1 MPFIENHLNNK
12 DLFIGL
18 SETWLHNHLEA
29 ELHINNY
36 TIFRS
41 DRNRKKTSK
50 RGRHG
55 GGVAIY
61 LRNDIAATS
70 ETLLQY
76 SNGVVDILAV
86 YSKAENLIITTLY
99 RQPDDSAHNR
109 PSKCQEFK
117 PAILAL
123 QKVILELDVMPD
135 IIIGGD
141 FNLPHARWPVFE
153 PNTGCPKDEREMLEV
168 LQKFSD
174 ELLLSQMISKPTHYQ
189 GNTLDLVLTNC
200 KEMIND
206 IEIQPTTLS
215 TSHHYIINLFTQYKA
230 PLLPGKETQPRL
242 SPLDDFN
249 FHNKETNW
257 EGIQAF
263 LGQVDWENLLQ
274 DKTADEILEIIY
286 EKTLEAAKEYVPARN
301 SATKQIPKHKRV
313 RMNLTRKRRRINKQY
328 QKATAPT
335 RKKHLY
341 DELIQIE
348 VKLQQIQR
356 STQSYQEKKACEA
369 VKTNSKYFFSYAKK
383 KRKVKSNVGPILD
396 KSTNTMTTN
405 PKLMA
410 ELLADQYDSVF
421 SVPST
426 NVPTTSVSQEDV
438 NTITD
443 IAVSCEEIV
452 DAIKELRP
460 SAASGP
466 DGFPAI
472 LLTNCHEQL
481 AKPLATLWQSSINNT
496 TIPSKLKF
504 SIIPPIHK
512 GGSKS
517 NPANYRPVALT
528 SHIIKIFEK
537 ILRNKLAGFL
547 DQNNLM
553 NENQHGFRPGRS
565 CLTQLLSHHDNI
577 ISLLEQG
584 NNVDVVYLDFAKA
597 FDKVDHRIVLA
608 KAFNFGIRGK
618 LLSWI
623 KEFLSNRTQSV
634 IVNGTLSSPR
644 PVISGVPQGSVIGPL
659 IFLILISDIDKNT
672 LHSKI
677 ASFADDT
684 RATNGIKCE
693 NDAVNLQED
702 LFHIYQ
708 WSVTNN
714 MQFNDLKFELLRY
727 GKDAELK
734 LSTAY
739 ISPSFNLI
747 EEKPNVK
754 DLGVTLSSDATF
766 KTHINNIVESAKNM
780 ASWILRTFQAR
791 DPTTI
796 LTLYKSLV
804 RPILEYSSVLWTPI
818 QKGEIQRLE
827 EIQQSILRKI
837 KGISSNYNQ
846 ALKQLKLYSL
856 ERRRERYIVI
866 QIWKMIEG
874 IVPSLNPSLIQ
885 QSSTQQRRGRML
897 QVHKLASTPSHL
909 LQIKRQ
915 SVRCFGVKLFNSLPK
930 HIRNITNTSVDKF
943 KRKLDTFLNTI
954 DDHPH
959 LRSGANQGSYSSNHL
974 YDCITLN
981 NCEQSTPG
989 VPNCPPT
996 GEANMSRGLSASET
1010 ITLMQ

>member
-1 MPFIENHLNNK
+1 M
-12 DLFIGL
+12 
-18 SETWLHNHLEA
+18 
-29 ELHINNY
+29 
-36 TIFRS
+36 
-41 DRNRKKTSK
+41 
-50 RGRHG
+50 
-55 GGVAIY
+55 
-61 LRNDIAATS
+61 
-70 ETLLQY
+70 
-76 SNGVVDILAV
+76 
-86 YSKAENLIITTLY
+86 
-99 RQPDDSAHNR
+99 
-109 PSKCQEFK
+109 
-117 PAILAL
+117 
-123 QKVILELDVMPD
+123 
-135 IIIGGD
+135 
-141 FNLPHARWPVFE
+141 
-153 PNTGCPKDEREMLEV
+153 
-168 LQKFSD
+168 
-174 ELLLSQMISKPTHYQ
+174 
-189 GNTLDLVLTNC
+189 
-200 KEMIND
+200 
-206 IEIQPTTLS
+206 
-215 TSHHYIINLFTQYKA
+215 
-230 PLLPGKETQPRL
+230 
-242 SPLDDFN
+242 
-249 FHNKETNW
+249 
-257 EGIQAF
+257 
-263 LGQVDWENLLQ
+263 
-274 DKTADEILEIIY
+274 
-286 EKTLEAAKEYVPARN
+286 
-301 SATKQIPKHKRV
+301 
-313 RMNLTRKRRRINKQY
+313 
-328 QKATAPT
+328 
-335 RKKHLY
+335 
-341 DELIQIE
+341 
-348 VKLQQIQR
+348 
-356 STQSYQEKKACEA
+356 
-369 VKTNSKYFFSYAKK
+369 
-383 KRKVKSNVGPILD
+383 
-396 KSTNTMTTN
+396 
-405 PKLMA
+405 
-410 ELLADQYDSVF
+410 
-421 SVPST
+421 
-426 NVPTTSVSQEDV
+426 
-438 NTITD
+438 
-443 IAVSCEEIV
+443 
-452 DAIKELRP
+452 
-460 SAASGP
+460 
-466 DGFPAI
+466 
-472 LLTNCHEQL
+472 
-481 AKPLATLWQSSINNT
+481 
-496 TIPSKLKF
+496 
-504 SIIPPIHK
+504 
-512 GGSKS
+512 
-517 NPANYRPVALT
+517 
-528 SHIIKIFEK
+528 
-537 ILRNKLAGFL
+537 
-547 DQNNLM
+547 
-553 NENQHGFRPGRS
+553 
-565 CLTQLLSHHDNI
+565 
-577 ISLLEQG
+577 
-584 NNVDVVYLDFAKA
+584 
-597 FDKVDHRIVLA
+597 DHRIVLA

-885 QSSTQQRRGRML
+885 QSSIQQRRGRML

-930 HIRNITNTSVDKF
+930 HIRNITNTTVDKF